1 MSKNCPGLSMA
12 DVIMIPIVAA
22 TVFVIAK
29 PQCGEHTMN
38 LRLNQ
43 EPSTTEHSLKTKLV
57 KFLGLGLSTGLL
69 VLAGG
74 LQAPA
79 SAEVLEVVTVTAQK
93 REQSL
98 QDVGIAVNAYTS
110 ENLREYRM
118 NDAKDVADYT
128 PNVDIKS
135 TLTVGN
141 PNVTIRGVGLN
152 DFNANNSSP
161 AGVYVD
167 EVFLTST
174 SMMSF
179 QLFDLE
185 RVEVLKG
192 PQGTLYGRNTTAG
205 AMNFVTKKP
214 TQEFDAYT
222 ALTGGNWG
230 HFEAEGAVGGP
241 ISDSVAYRLSAKTI
255 QQSGGPYKSSVFGE
269 HGELDIKTAR
279 AQLTWDI
286 DDVRSLELSVHGD
299 TDKSDGALYTSYGT
313 KDSTMVT
320 PGGDPVDGPIPGIL
334 APLCAA
340 VEAGGFDPATCVDA
354 WGYSDTDGD
363 PYRGDWQFPSMLDRG
378 GFGGRAT
385 FTWDLGETTL
395 TSVTGYENLD
405 RDADDGDSTSNPTK
419 NQFHFT
425 PSNNVAQLSQE
436 IRLAGA
442 SDKVDW
448 VGGIFYSDDTVEE
461 WSIIQ
466 SPDLFAPLVGF
477 DFGSPFDLRT
487 MYEQDTTALALFGH
501 TEWSLNDQW
510 NLIFGLRYTD
520 EERKFKADSAIGVP
534 ILITGLSAVDLK
546 ISESNVSGKV
556 GLEYFTQNDSMVY
569 GSISTGFKSGGFFGG
584 LSLDALERLPYDKE
598 TITAYEFGVKS
609 RLAGNTLQL
618 NAAAFYYDYEDM
630 QQFIET
636 NVGGITVAKL
646 DNIPNASKVAGID
659 VDLWWRPMDNLDIR
673 GGLGIIDSEL
683 GNFTSGGVLQA
694 GKEMANAPGTSA
706 SLSARYEWD
715 LGDKLVS
722 ALVGVNHTGEMFRN
736 AQNNPLTK
744 VDGYTLVD
752 GRVALASSDG
762 EWEFALWAKNLA
774 DEEYV
779 VESFGDDSLG
789 SWTRLFN
796 TPRTYGISATFYWQ

>member
-1 MSKNCPGLSMA
+1 
-12 DVIMIPIVAA
+12 
-22 TVFVIAK
+22 
-29 PQCGEHTMN
+29 MN
-38 LRLNQ
+38 LRLDK
-43 EPSTTEHSLKTKLV
+43 ETSTNHSLKTFFV
-57 KFLGLGLSTGLL
+57 KFLGLGLSVGLL
-69 VLAGG
+69 ALAAG
-74 LQAPA
+74 LQTPA
-79 SAEVLEVVTVTAQK
+79 MAQEDRAVLEEVVITAQK
-93 REQSL
+93 RTQSL
-98 QDVGIAVNAYTS
+98 QDVGIAVNAFTG

-118 NDAKDVADYT
+118 SNAKDVADYT

-152 DFNANNSSP
+152 DFNANNSPP

-205 AMNFVTKKP
+205 AMNFITKKP
-214 TQEFDAYT
+214 TQQFDAYT

-241 ISDSVAYRLSAKTI
+241 IGDSTAYRLSGKTI
-255 QQSGGPYKSSVFGE
+255 QRSGGPYTSSVFGE
-269 HGELDIKTAR
+269 HGEIDVKTAR

-286 DDVRSLELSVHGD
+286 DDDRSLELSIHGD
-299 TDKSDGALYTSYGT
+299 TDKSDGALYASYGT
-313 KDSTMVT
+313 KDATMIPAGVT
-320 PGGDPVDGPIPGIL
+320 EPITGVL
-334 APLCAA
+334 APNCAA
-340 VEAGGFDPATCVDA
+340 VDAGGFDPQNCVDV

-363 PYRGDWQFPSMLDRG
+363 PYRGDWQFPSMIDRA

-385 FTWDLGETTL
+385 FTWDLGESTL

-405 RDADDGDSTSNPTK
+405 RDADDGDSTGNPTR
-419 NQFHFT
+419 NQFHLR
-425 PSNNVAQLSQE
+425 PANNVEQISQE
-436 IRLAGA
+436 IRLSGA

-448 VGGIFYSDDTVEE
+448 VGGVFYSDDTVEE
-461 WSIIQ
+461 WANIE
-466 SPDLFAPLVGF
+466 SPDLFGPVLDFLFGLGF
-477 DFGSPFDLRT
+477 VPEDLRT
-487 MYEQDTTALALFGH
+487 QYKQDTSALALFGH
-501 TEWSLNDQW
+501 TEWALDDQW

-520 EERKFKADSAIGVP
+520 EERKFVGDSAIGRP
-534 ILITGLSAVDLK
+534 ILVPGLSAIDQK
-546 ISESNVSGKV
+546 ISETNVSGKV

-569 GSISTGFKSGGFFGG
+569 GSVSTGFKSGGFFGG
-584 LSLDALERLPYDKE
+584 LALDASERLPYDKE

-609 RLAGNTLQL
+609 RLADNTLQF
-618 NAAAFYYDYEDM
+618 NAAVFYYDYEDM
-630 QQFIET
+630 QQFVET
-636 NVGGITVAKL
+636 NVGGIQIAKL
-646 DNIPNASKVAGID
+646 DNIPDASSVTGID
-659 VDLWWRPMDNLDIR
+659 IDLWWRPTDGLDIR
-673 GGLGIIDSEL
+673 GGLGILDSEL
-683 GNFTSGGVLQA
+683 GDFKDLAGVTQS

-706 SLSARYEWD
+706 SVSARYEWD
-715 LGDKLVS
+715 LGNNVAS
-722 ALVGVNHTGEMFRN
+722 ALVGVNHTGDMFRN

-744 VDGYTLVD
+744 VDSYTLVD
-752 GRVALASSDG
+752 GRLALASADG
-762 EWEFALWAKNLA
+762 GWEVALWAKNLT

-796 TPRTYGISATFYWQ
+796 TPRTYGISGTWYWQ